1 MPSRCLL
8 HGDVPHFDLLARF
21 VPQSVLLDDE
31 YDCSSLEWRFIQGY
45 FPRFH
50 ADSSSF
56 ANWCLFAVEMDARS
70 AVVQWL
76 LRNQYEPVIELVRH
90 RRFEASWIVELN
102 MEHELL
108 QDLPDEDCR
117 SLLAKLGLLDDNLAI
132 DEPVVEVIDLHTIH
146 RWWQQ
151 AREWHLPEYEKK
163 LWPARV
169 DRMLLAEDPYDR
181 TAWMTLFSL
190 AIFRR
195 YGRTT
200 DEQHRGF
207 LDFLYARGW
216 WETVCHVAPDVAPD
230 AWMSILREYGE
241 SQMSTPL
248 FEQWMDSFPR
258 LYRVARWL
266 ETYVHLFQ
274 TLDMRT
280 EKEAAEFLSPGM
292 DASMSGSGIDA
303 PTLTGMLRLGGSLV
317 VRELLRAEALNSPL
331 AESLAYMPRSSLL
344 TLMEEMGYVE
354 LQTSQDIHAVLVSE
368 LGEDNARFNGD
379 YDIPLQLL
387 ASSPQLQQ
395 KVLAWACDEQ
405 WADDEDDFIEE
416 EVI

>member
-1 MPSRCLL
+1 MAGEAGNFIGIAQLCLSLKLERMGAVVPALREWPAFLAVYPVNGWCAEEVHDWLQRSGLRDDQPPPPKLDPATILQIPALGQLSPEQLAHLAKVMMVWPKGSLEDLAWADFGDTRLHTRSGSWMPSRCLL

-31 YDCSSLEWRFIQGY
+31 YDCSSLEWRFIQGH

-76 LRNQYEPVIELVRH
+76 LRNQYEPVIELVRR

-207 LDFLYARGW
+207 LDFL
-216 WETVCHVAPDVAPD
+216 
-230 AWMSILREYGE
+230 
-241 SQMSTPL
+241 
-248 FEQWMDSFPR
+248 
-258 LYRVARWL
+258 
-266 ETYVHLFQ
+266 
-274 TLDMRT
+274 
-280 EKEAAEFLSPGM
+280 
-292 DASMSGSGIDA
+292 
-303 PTLTGMLRLGGSLV
+303 
-317 VRELLRAEALNSPL
+317 
-331 AESLAYMPRSSLL
+331 
-344 TLMEEMGYVE
+344 
-354 LQTSQDIHAVLVSE
+354 
-368 LGEDNARFNGD
+368 
-379 YDIPLQLL
+379 
-387 ASSPQLQQ
+387 
-395 KVLAWACDEQ
+395 
-405 WADDEDDFIEE
+405 
-416 EVI
+416 